1 LKYLLNRGLHLVGSD
16 QLALCSLS
24 KGNYSED
31 HIVEEDSI
39 SEANLLFKCRM
50 EEVLVQS
57 ISESGIGQPLTV
69 KLEDE
74 LSGTLSADSGM
85 PAIEASSVDELNSRI
100 SQVTKE
106 TLKCAASDHTCGNES
121 VQDRSNGALPTE
133 NGHSSQSPAD
143 DGNNSDSSL
152 DEPTIVKFEGK
163 PSDMLTDCGELPI
176 LQASSVEESFKNIEE
191 EVQKQIYPSSVH
203 TFGQEGETC
212 SDMVVLEAESI
223 EDITSALGQLGH
235 GHDIKLS
242 DNGEV
247 NSYQANIN
255 SGLHVIEP
263 KSINSGL
270 HGSPE

>member
-1 LKYLLNRGLHLVGSD
+1 LT
-16 QLALCSLS
+16 LCSLS
-24 KGNYSED
+24 KGNNPDD

-57 ISESGIGQPLTV
+57 ISESSVGQPLMV

-74 LSGTLSADSGM
+74 LSGTLSTDSGM
-85 PAIEASSVDELNSRI
+85 PAIEASSRI
-100 SQVTKE
+100 SQLTKE
-106 TLKCAASDHTCGNES
+106 TLKCAASDHTCDKES
-121 VQDRSNGALPTE
+121 VQDSSNGALPTE

-163 PSDMLTDCGELPI
+163 PSDMLTDCGELPV

-191 EVQKQIYPSSVH
+191 EVQEEIYPSSVH
-203 TFGQEGETC
+203 TLCQQGETC
-212 SDMVVLEAESI
+212 SDMLVLEAKSI
-223 EDITSALGQLGH
+223 EDITSDLGQLGT

-247 NSYQANIN
+247 NSDQANIN
-255 SGLHVIEP
+255 SGVHVIEP